1 MTTLPAGERFSFT
14 VDGSAMNG
22 ARFRV
27 NDAFALRS
35 RNLFF
40 VLGDV
45 VEGVVRTGMVVQ
57 AGPAHRPSFRE
68 AIHAVEFADRVSE
81 RRSQV
86 ALGFRY
92 RDDLE
97 LGTWQDIP
105 WKDRTLDI
113 PAEPILHPCPC
124 CGFRT
129 MADEERGSYDIC
141 PVCGW
146 EDDGVQYRDP
156 DYQGGANTESLNEAR
171 AAFIAAHPQFAPR
184 PHG

>member
-1 MTTLPAGERFSFT
+1 
-14 VDGSAMNG
+14 MNG

-27 NDAFALRS
+27 NDAFPLRS

-57 AGPAHRPSFRE
+57 AGPAHRPTFRE

-81 RRSQV
+81 RRSLV

-92 RDDLE
+92 LNDLE
-97 LGTWQDIP
+97 LARWQSMP
-105 WKDRTLDI
+105 WEGAMLEI

-129 MADEERGSYDIC
+129 MREEWRGTYDLC
-141 PVCGW
+141 PVCDW
-146 EDDGVQYRDP
+146 EDDGVQYEDP
-156 DYQGGANTESLNEAR
+156 DYRGGSNEMSLNQAR
-171 AAFIAAHPQFAPR
+171 ARFAARH
-184 PHG
+184 